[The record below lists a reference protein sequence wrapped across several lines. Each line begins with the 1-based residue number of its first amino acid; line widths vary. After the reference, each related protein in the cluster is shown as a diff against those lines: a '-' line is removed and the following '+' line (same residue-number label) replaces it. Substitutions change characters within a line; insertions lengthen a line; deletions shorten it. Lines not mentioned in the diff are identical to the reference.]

1 VSGETRADSRRGRA
15 DAPSKVEITIVTDAA
30 ARPVRQRI
38 GFALAV
44 AMAVAVAL
52 LAVVLTV
59 GGGAVSSGGGASH
72 GNRAA
77 AGVAAASVVPPR
89 CVAVTIVGDRGTYIH
104 ADFDRAGS
112 CGPYAGVANAMF
124 HRADGVWRPRA
135 QAAASPSTGPGRVR
149 TGARAGSRT
158 G

>member
-1 VSGETRADSRRGRA
+1 VSRETRVDSRRGPA
-15 DAPSKVEITIVTDAA
+15 DAPSKVEITIVTDPA
-30 ARPVRQRI
+30 ARPVRERI
-38 GFALAV
+38 GLV
-44 AMAVAVAL
+44 LILAVAVAI

-59 GGGAVSSGGGASH
+59 GGAAVSSGSGASH
-72 GNRAA
+72 RDRGAVDA
-77 AGVAAASVVPPR
+77 AAASVVPPR
-89 CVAVTIVGDRGTYIH
+89 CVAVTMVGERPTYVH

-135 QAAASPSTGPGRVR
+135 QAAASPNTGPGRVR

>member
-1 VSGETRADSRRGRA
+1 MAD
-15 DAPSKVEITIVTDAA
+15 PA
-30 ARPVRQRI
+30 ARAVRKRI
-38 GFALAV
+38 GLALSL
-44 AMAVAVAL
+44 AVAVAI
-52 LAVVLTV
+52 LAFVLTV
-59 GGGAVSSGGGASH
+59 DGGAASSGSGASRRDR
-72 GNRAA
+72 GA

-89 CVAVTIVGDRGTYIH
+89 CVAVTMVGEQPTYVH

-135 QAAASPSTGPGRVR
+135 QAAASPNTGPGRVR
-149 TGARAGSRT
+149 TGAGSRT

>member
-1 VSGETRADSRRGRA
+1 
-15 DAPSKVEITIVTDAA
+15 VTDPAGHPVPERVVLMLGLAA
-30 ARPVRQRI
+30 A
-38 GFALAV
+38 V
-44 AMAVAVAL
+44 AI

-59 GGGAVSSGGGASH
+59 GGGAVSSGTRASH
-72 GNRAA
+72 RDRGA

-89 CVAVTIVGDRGTYIH
+89 CVAVTMVGDRATYVH

-135 QAAASPSTGPGRVR
+135 QAAASPNTGPGRVR
-149 TGARAGSRT
+149 TGAGAGSRT

>member
-1 VSGETRADSRRGRA
+1 M
-15 DAPSKVEITIVTDAA
+15 TDPAGHPVPERVVLMLGLAA
-30 ARPVRQRI
+30 A
-38 GFALAV
+38 V
-44 AMAVAVAL
+44 AI

-59 GGGAVSSGGGASH
+59 GGGAVSSGSRGSH
-72 GNRAA
+72 RDRGA

-89 CVAVTIVGDRGTYIH
+89 CVAVTMVGDRATYVH

-135 QAAASPSTGPGRVR
+135 QAAASPNTGRGRVR
-149 TGARAGSRT
+149 TGAGAGSRT

>member
-1 VSGETRADSRRGRA
+1 VAEPSARA
-15 DAPSKVEITIVTDAA
+15 
-30 ARPVRQRI
+30 VRKRV
-38 GFALAV
+38 GLV
-44 AMAVAVAL
+44 LSLAVAVAI
-52 LAVVLTV
+52 LAFMLTV
-59 GGGAVSSGGGASH
+59 DGGAVSSGSGASH
-72 GNRAA
+72 RDRGA

-89 CVAVTIVGDRGTYIH
+89 CVAVTMVGDQPTYVH

-135 QAAASPSTGPGRVR
+135 QAAASPNTGPGRVR
-149 TGARAGSRT
+149 TGTGAGSRT

>member
-1 VSGETRADSRRGRA
+1 M
-15 DAPSKVEITIVTDAA
+15 TDPA
-30 ARPVRQRI
+30 ARGVRKRI
-38 GFALAV
+38 GLV
-44 AMAVAVAL
+44 LSLAVAVAT
-52 LAVVLTV
+52 LAFMLTV
-59 GGGAVSSGGGASH
+59 DGGAVSSGSGASH
-72 GNRAA
+72 RDHGA

-89 CVAVTIVGDRGTYIH
+89 CVAVTMVGDRPTYVH

-135 QAAASPSTGPGRVR
+135 QAAASPNTGPGRVR
-149 TGARAGSRT
+149 TGAEAGSRT